1 MSSQNINRGIQGTK
15 ARLSSNLGESSVIT
29 NKVDHFL
36 LQILSKVFHTV
47 GSLGKAGGSD
57 HVFADTGGVSF
68 VAVGEAP
75 LGGEGVLF
83 GLFGDDDFGGGDGGE
98 EDGGGG
104 GGSGRLEEV
113 TTGA

>member
-1 MSSQNINRGIQGTK
+1 M
-15 ARLSSNLGESSVIT
+15 
-29 NKVDHFL
+29 
-36 LQILSKVFHTV
+36 
-47 GSLGKAGGSD
+47 
-57 HVFADTGGVSF
+57 FADTGGVSF

-83 GLFGDDDFGGGDGGE
+83 GLFGDDNFGGGDGGE